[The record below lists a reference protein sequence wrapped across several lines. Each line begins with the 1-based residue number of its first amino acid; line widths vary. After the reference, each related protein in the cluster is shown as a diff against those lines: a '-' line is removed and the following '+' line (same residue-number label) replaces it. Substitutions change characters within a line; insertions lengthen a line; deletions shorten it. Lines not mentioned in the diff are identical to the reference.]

1 MNNYESQTQKGFRT
15 FILTLSVSL
24 IIFSVVYYLM
34 SDSQLVT
41 TSSSQASVETL
52 NASTE
57 TKEEDTVFGKIAAT
71 TPDVASRAVLAGTNT
86 APTTTGTTTSPST
99 VTTKQTTI
107 APVPN
112 GGVTQLTWGF
122 MISLVSFALGFLVI
136 SKNPRSIAMS
146 FFEKRMLDDE

>member
-1 MNNYESQTQKGFRT
+1 MNSYNSQATKGFRT

-34 SDSQLVT
+34 SDSQTVT
-41 TSSSQASVETL
+41 DNTMQ
-52 NASTE
+52 ASTE
-57 TKEEDTVFGKIAAT
+57 TLSAEDKEEDTVFGKIAAT
-71 TPDVASRAVLAGTNT
+71 TPDVTSRAVLAGTNT
-86 APTTTGTTTSPST
+86 APTTTGTTTSPT
-99 VTTKQTTI
+99 TTTKQSTM

-136 SKNPRSIAMS
+136 SKNPRSLAMN
-146 FFEKRMLDDE
+146 FFEKKMLNDE